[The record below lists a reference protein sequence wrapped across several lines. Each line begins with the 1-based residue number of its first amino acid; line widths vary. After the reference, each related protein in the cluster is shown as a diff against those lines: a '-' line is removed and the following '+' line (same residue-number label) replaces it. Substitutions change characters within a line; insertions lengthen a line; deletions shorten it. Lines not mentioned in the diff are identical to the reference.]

1 MKTVDPTKIP
11 AIPVVPGQITPE
23 MAKYLTSLAEA
34 LEVRL
39 GRKGDE
45 RDRAVTVRELIAAG
59 LVDETF
65 SDTFDLNTVTSTS
78 LGIKPAGDSNTTTIM
93 PVTPTGLTASALY
106 RKVLLEWD
114 RPSYTGHSFT
124 EIFRS
129 DDDVLGNAVFINLTT
144 GRTAVDEVGATGAT
158 YYYWIRFVSSTG
170 DVGPFNSASGTEAV
184 TVNDV
189 TFLLNVLEGEILAE
203 SLTTTLQSEID
214 LISGTGAGSVSARIA
229 TEASNRALAISDAI
243 SDEVEDRNEAIATAR
258 SALQSQLND
267 LQLIDAYDNTTT
279 YSQNDQATYNDVL
292 YKYINATAASGNLPT
307 DTTYWE
313 ALGDYTSLA
322 DLASANSAAITQI
335 NTVDSTS
342 TSTAAKRIASLNT
355 EFGLVA
361 PYNPLTQYVDGNKVS
376 YQNNVYEA
384 DATTTG
390 NLPTDTTYWTL
401 TTENQFAKIDS
412 YDAVETAVTDTTT
425 GLTAQGTKISGIET
439 ALDLENGTFGKI
451 TTLDSLNTSIT
462 DNNTGL
468 TAQGTKISGI
478 ETALDLQN
486 GTFGKITTL
495 DSLNTSITDSNTG
508 LTAQGNKIG
517 SIETAL
523 DLQNGTFGKITTLD
537 SLNTSVTHTDT
548 GLSAQGTKISA
559 LESNLD
565 IVADYDANTA
575 YTIGQKVLVG
585 GTVYIAKGNTQG
597 NTPPNATFWDVST
610 LSALGKV
617 NLIDS
622 VDATVSDTST
632 GLSAQG
638 TKISTMETN
647 LGLVADYDNAEQY
660 DTNEKVLFSGVVY
673 KAKGTTQGNTPP
685 NTTFWE
691 ATTENRFGN
700 VNTLNSLNAL
710 VTDSDEGL
718 EATLEKVETLESSL
732 GLADGSFA
740 KIDLID
746 TLDSTVTDETTGL
759 SAVADRVTTL
769 ESSTTPQDIIAPD
782 PYDGNTSYDEGDLV
796 SIKSDNIF
804 TAAMAFSGGV
814 NGYSVDENAI
824 FLTSDD
830 ISAPYDTSVG
840 MALLAFS
847 VTPGSTYTISLETKT
862 DSGFTEV
869 SKNNAYVYERRN
881 TALPQN
887 KFYVGTGTPGST
899 AASGLVVGSWKR
911 TLFANQLTTDSYQT
925 LTNTYTPDANALA
938 AGIEIRIGSGGLGTQ
953 LGPPVVR
960 QKYYYRNIKVIETLA
975 NGNPGRSFTYD
986 NAMFE
991 ARSANSGRSPFLD
1004 EYWEHKGLARLS
1016 GQEVSA
1022 AIQALNTVSTTSD
1035 SALARSVQQVSA
1047 DNATNKAAIE
1057 VEASAV
1063 AGLEARYAVKA
1074 NVQGFVTGY
1083 GLAVDANNATPLS
1096 AFKVQATAFQI
1107 QSTGTSADTPFQVR
1121 TTATTINGESVP
1133 AGVYIKQGFIENGSI
1148 VNAKIGDAEIDDAKI
1163 AEVSADKI
1171 NAGTIDVGN
1180 VNVEGIGGISVTST
1194 ASGSRLEIRNDNI
1207 KIFNGSTLRVQIGN
1221 LDA

>member
-23 MAKYLTSLAEA
+23 MAAYLTSLAEA

-39 GRKGDE
+39 GRKGDQ

-93 PVTPTGLTASALY
+93 PVTPTGLTASSLY

-170 DVGPFNSASGTEAV
+170 DVGPFNSASGTEV
-184 TVNDV
+184 TTANDV

-214 LISGTGAGSVSARIA
+214 LISGTGVGSVSARIA
-229 TEASNRALAISDAI
+229 TEAQNRASAISSAI
-243 SDEVEDRNEAIATAR
+243 SDEVDDRNTAIATAR

-279 YSQNDQATYNDVL
+279 YSQDDQATYNDVL

-361 PYNPLTQYVDGNKVS
+361 PYSATTQYNDGNKVS
-376 YQNNVYEA
+376 YQDNVYEA

-412 YDAVETAVTDTTT
+412 YDAVETAVEHVDT
-425 GLTAQGTKISGIET
+425 GLSAQGTKIGS
-439 ALDLENGTFGKI
+439 
-451 TTLDSLNTSIT
+451 
-462 DNNTGL
+462 
-468 TAQGTKISGI
+468 I
-478 ETALDLQN
+478 ETALDLQS
-486 GTFGKITTL
+486 GTFGKVTTL
-495 DSLNTSITDSNTG
+495 DNLNTSVTDANTG
-508 LTAQGNKIG
+508 LSAQGTKIG

-537 SLNTSVTHTDT
+537 SLNTSITDNNT
-548 GLSAQGTKISA
+548 GLAAQGTKISA

-565 IVADYDANTA
+565 IVADYDENTA

-597 NTPPNATFWDVST
+597 NTPPNATFWDAST
-610 LSALGKV
+610 LSAFGKV

-622 VDATVSDTST
+622 VDATVSDTGT

-647 LGLVADYDNAEQY
+647 LGLVEDYDNAEEY
-660 DTNEKVLFSGVVY
+660 NATEKVLLAGVVY
-673 KAKGTTQGNTPP
+673 KAKSTTQGNTPP

-718 EATLEKVETLESSL
+718 AATLEKVETLESSL

-740 KIDLID
+740 KIELID
-746 TLDSTVTDETTGL
+746 TLDSTVTNESTGL

-830 ISAPYDTSVG
+830 VSPPYDTSVG

-887 KFYVGTGTPGST
+887 KLYVGTGTPGST
-899 AASGLVVGSWKR
+899 AASGLVVGNWKR

-925 LTNTYTPDANALA
+925 FSNTYTPDANALA

-975 NGNPGRSFTYD
+975 NGDPGRSFTYD

-1035 SALARSVQQVSA
+1035 SALARSVQQVFA

-1063 AGLEARYAVKA
+1063 AGLEARYSVKVNA
-1074 NVQGFVTGY
+1074 GGFVSGY
-1083 GLAVDANNATPLS
+1083 GLAVDPNNATPLS
-1096 AFKVQATAFQI
+1096 AFRIQATAFQV
-1107 QSTGTSADTPFQVR
+1107 QSTGTSAVTPFQVR

-1133 AGVYIKQGFIENGSI
+1133 AGTYIDQAFIENGSI

-1207 KIFNGSTLRVQIGN
+1207 KIFNGNTLRVQIGN